1 MVQISSKFLRI
12 TDKAYFLCVG
22 SYSVH
27 SYENNTDTVTTL
39 QINLSVVCST
49 VIDNLHMQAPMD
61 NKPGTL
67 RIINNIKYM
76 TLDNI
81 LKVQFGRYT

>member
-1 MVQISSKFLRI
+1 MVHIYSKFLRI
-12 TDKAYFLCVG
+12 TDKAYFLCIG
-22 SYSVH
+22 SSSVH

-67 RIINNIKYM
+67 KISIILNI
-76 TLDNI
+76 
-81 LKVQFGRYT
+81 

>member
-12 TDKAYFLCVG
+12 TDKAYFLCIG
-22 SYSVH
+22 SCSVH

-49 VIDNLHMQAPMD
+49 AFDNLHMQGPNVD

-67 RIINNIKYM
+67 KISIILNI
-76 TLDNI
+76 
-81 LKVQFGRYT
+81 

>member
-1 MVQISSKFLRI
+1 MVQISSTFLRI
-12 TDKAYFLCVG
+12 TDKAYFLCID

-39 QINLSVVCST
+39 QINLSVACSK
-49 VIDNLHMQAPMD
+49 INDNLQAPMG

-67 RIINNIKYM
+67 KILNI
-76 TLDNI
+76 
-81 LKVQFGRYT
+81 